1 MDRAN
6 ICRYARTRD
15 HRAFSHMYFSQLR
28 HFFSSFLLPLHVKR
42 LLDEPVGRTDRQ
54 RGETS
59 RKFREDPRI
68 PSGSI
73 DTHEYFH
80 ITRRIL
86 SCLSIVPGI
95 DEHHDVI
102 RDHANTCLDALTAC
116 KCCSRGTSTC
126 LWVTGCVSIVNYDIF
141 LLSFARSLYSNK

>member
-1 MDRAN
+1 MDRTN
-6 ICRYARTRD
+6 IRRYARTRD

-28 HFFSSFLLPLHVKR
+28 HFFFVSTSSPCETSPR
-42 LLDEPVGRTDRQ
+42 WASGRTNRQ

-68 PSGSI
+68 PPGSI